1 MISKR
6 HPRKKNFTTEYTEF
20 TEKEEEN
27 KLKLRAVPQD
37 SLPPCPPWFII
48 LIRKRCVRLGGR
60 VA

>member
-6 HPRKKNFTTEYTEF
+6 HPRNKNLTTEF

-27 KLKLRAVPQD
+27 KLNLRAVPQD
-37 SLPPCPPWFII
+37 SLPPWFII
-48 LIRKRCVRLGGR
+48 LVRKRCVRLGGR